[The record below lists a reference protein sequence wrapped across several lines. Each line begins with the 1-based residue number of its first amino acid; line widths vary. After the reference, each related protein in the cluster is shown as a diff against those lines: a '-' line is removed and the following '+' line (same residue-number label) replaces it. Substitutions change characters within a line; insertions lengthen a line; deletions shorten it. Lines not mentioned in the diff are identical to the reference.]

1 MESSLRRSSFNQ
13 HHHNSSYDYN
23 HPDRAIVDYSP
34 TKDDHDHDHDHD
46 NLPSPS
52 HCIRYQ
58 SRDIVDDFNRHYSM
72 TSPGQS
78 SHHGPSGRG
87 EVIVKIESVVDVD
100 DDDNDI
106 EGQTHDLRSTPAK
119 TNSTTSTSTSTS
131 TNATKASND
140 EGGDNN
146 AVWRRRSSGEFSFPR
161 PHDNENR
168 EPNISEDRPSL
179 LEHQK
184 DKGEIQPLDTNLD
197 MTLRQGGGLPPLPP
211 PESSLS
217 PNQSSDVQSTDN
229 YPSSCKTTVI
239 HGNNNSNYHHNE
251 GSKEIRVSFQE
262 SFYSDKLRR
271 RTSIYSTM
279 EGGSSVSSS
288 ATSSSSSG
296 NSLVVDDE
304 EEHNKGHHNNQSGEA
319 LRRNSNANVGSARS
333 FRAVPGI
340 SRAKSRLWDPPTTPL
355 DQRSGGLHRS
365 GPMTKSGLLGKSMVD
380 EDEDDPFYDDDLPD
394 EFKSGKISPIFV
406 LEWVSLIMIVGAL
419 VCSLIIVTLREK
431 KLWNLKLWKWEVLVL
446 VLICGRLVSDWG
458 IRILV
463 FMIERNFLLRKR
475 LLYFVYGLKKAVQ
488 NVIWLGLVLL
498 TWHFLFDE
506 KVEKQAQSLPLKLV
520 TKLLVIGEVGAML
533 WLLKTL
539 LVKFCASSFHVKAFF
554 DRIQGSLFNQFVIET
569 LSAPPMFEL
578 NQAQDEE
585 DRAAMA
591 ELHSI
596 QNAGIDVPPDLQ
608 SAVFPRNGSG
618 GSVQTPS
625 KSPVGGH
632 SMRHSEPLSK
642 KAEEAG
648 IPVDRLHRLNQKNV
662 SAWNMKR
669 LMKIIRHGGLTTL
682 DEHLAENTVIHED
695 DSATQIRSEVEAKA
709 AARKIF
715 RNVAKP
721 GSRHIYLEDIMRFMK
736 EDEAIRTMSLFEG
749 ATESDRINKRALK
762 SWLVNAFR
770 ERRALALTL
779 TDTKSVVNKLHKMMN
794 VIVSCIIIL
803 IGIIWLNIISS
814 DSVLFLSSQ
823 VVVVAFVFGN
833 TCKNIFESIIFLF
846 VIHPYD
852 VGDRCEIE
860 GVQMVVEEINI
871 LTTIFLRFDNL
882 KVVFP
887 NYVLVTKPISNFY
900 RSPDM
905 GDAVELCFHIATPAD
920 KIAVIRKRIFTY
932 IEHKREHWYPTPLII
947 LKDAEGLHILRI
959 AVWLQHR
966 MNHQDMGE
974 RYVRRALLIE
984 ECVKIFREMDV
995 EFRMYPINV
1004 NVTSMPP
1011 LSYAQSTSPMRSNTL
1026 ISNDGERR

>member
-1 MESSLRRSSFNQ
+1 MESSLRRSSFKQSLDGPSSSFNHHLNYQDDDNQ
-13 HHHNSSYDYN
+13 TSPAHHHRHQTGD
-23 HPDRAIVDYSP
+23 
-34 TKDDHDHDHDHD
+34 
-46 NLPSPS
+46 
-52 HCIRYQ
+52 
-58 SRDIVDDFNRHYSM
+58 VDDNIIRHSM
-72 TSPGQS
+72 ISPR
-78 SHHGPSGRG
+78 HGGD
-87 EVIVKIESVVDVD
+87 VIVKIESVVDVD

-106 EGQTHDLRSTPAK
+106 QGQTQDLRSGLVKA
-119 TNSTTSTSTSTS
+119 NSTTSTTTST
-131 TNATKASND
+131 TATKTSYD
-140 EGGDNN
+140 EGGDNTI
-146 AVWRRRSSGEFSFPR
+146 WKRGSSGEFSFPR
-161 PHDNENR
+161 PNDNENK
-168 EPNISEDRPSL
+168 ETNVPEDHPSL
-179 LEHQK
+179 RHHQK
-184 DKGEIQPLDTNLD
+184 DAGEIKQQDMNLD
-197 MTLRQGGGLPPLPP
+197 MNLRQGGLPPLPP

-217 PNQSSDVQSTDN
+217 PNQSSDIQSTDN
-229 YPSSCKTTVI
+229 YPSSCKTTVV
-239 HGNNNSNYHHNE
+239 HGNITNYNHHHNE

-262 SFYSDKLRR
+262 SYYSENLRR
-271 RTSIYSTM
+271 RTSIYSTAD
-279 EGGSSVSSS
+279 GGSSVSSS
-288 ATSSSSSG
+288 GSSSSSR
-296 NSLVVDDE
+296 NNLVIDDE
-304 EEHNKGHHNNQSGEA
+304 EEHKEHHHNNQSDEVI
-319 LRRNSNANVGSARS
+319 RRISNANVGSTRS
-333 FRAVPGI
+333 IRGIPGI

-365 GPMTKSGLLGKSMVD
+365 GPMTKSGLLGKSMID
-380 EDEDDPFYDDDLPD
+380 EDEDDPFFEDDLPD
-394 EFKSGKISPIFV
+394 EFKSGKISTIV
-406 LEWVSLIMIVGAL
+406 ILEWLSLIMIVGAL
-419 VCSLIIVTLREK
+419 ICSLIIPILREK

-458 IRILV
+458 IRVLV
-463 FMIERNFLLRKR
+463 FLIERNFLLRKR

-520 TKLLVIGEVGAML
+520 TKLLVIGEVGATL

-578 NQAQDEE
+578 NQAQEEE
-585 DRAAMA
+585 DNRAAMA
-591 ELHSI
+591 ELNSM
-596 QNAGIDVPPDLQ
+596 QNAGIDVPQDLQ
-608 SAVFPRNGSG
+608 SVVCPRNNSG
-618 GSVQTPS
+618 GSAQTHY
-625 KSPVGGH
+625 KSPVGH
-632 SMRHSEPLSK
+632 SIRHSEPLSK
-642 KAEEAG
+642 KAEEG

-682 DEHLAENTVIHED
+682 DEHLVENTIIHED

-749 ATESDRINKRALK
+749 AIESDRINKRALK

-779 TDTKSVVNKLHKMMN
+779 ADTKSVVNKLHKMMN
-794 VIVSCIIIL
+794 VIVSGIIIL

-833 TCKNIFESIIFLF
+833 TCKNVFESIIFLF

-871 LTTIFLRFDNL
+871 LTTIFLRYDNQ
-882 KVVFP
+882 KIVFP

-905 GDAVELCFHIATPAD
+905 GDAVELCFHISTPAE
-920 KIAVIRKRIFTY
+920 KIAVIRKRILTTF
-932 IEHKREHWYPTPLII
+932 
-947 LKDAEGLHILRI
+947 D
-959 AVWLQHR
+959 
-966 MNHQDMGE
+966 
-974 RYVRRALLIE
+974 
-984 ECVKIFREMDV
+984 
-995 EFRMYPINV
+995 
-1004 NVTSMPP
+1004 
-1011 LSYAQSTSPMRSNTL
+1011 
-1026 ISNDGERR
+1026 